1 MLSVGENTALSCCVP
16 ADRTVPTAGLYVNL
30 PGTLAFAFNCVAL
43 RAVPGEMD
51 PGVTQVITGV
61 AWLTIRCTDAD
72 VAEYAVSVGVKL
84 TDIVCHRGLAL
95 NTVPARG
102 VYTKVPDTFAVA
114 FSSVLLSAVP
124 YVIAGGVFQV
134 MVGTPPVGTDAGL
147 TTSEVYT
154 VVEE

>member
-1 MLSVGENTALSCCVP
+1 M
-16 ADRTVPTAGLYVNL
+16 DAG
-30 PGTLAFAFNCVAL
+30 VAQ
-43 RAVPGEMD
+43 E
-51 PGVTQVITGV
+51 ITGV

-72 VAEYAVSVGVKL
+72 VAEYAVSVGVKV
-84 TDIVCHRGLAL
+84 TDTVCHRGPAL
-95 NTVPARG
+95 NTVPALG
-102 VYTKVPDTFAVA
+102 VYMKAPGTFAVA

-154 VVEE
+154 LVEE